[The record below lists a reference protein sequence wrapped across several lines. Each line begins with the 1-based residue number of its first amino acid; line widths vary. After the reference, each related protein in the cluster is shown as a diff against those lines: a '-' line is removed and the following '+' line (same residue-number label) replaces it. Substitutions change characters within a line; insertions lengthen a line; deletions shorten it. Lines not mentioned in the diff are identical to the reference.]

1 MIDEAFVTAHQGN
14 IAIAR
19 QKAINIFYSM
29 AWGIGQPQSIGL
41 TDRFLFQGY
50 DVVFNHV
57 NFTVDIAPNSWNT
70 GSNTNEWAINIR
82 NYWNSPTKRCISKDI
97 MVLFTG
103 QSLGIDGFHSDCN
116 TGVSICQPGVLGSS
130 HVVVV
135 RNQENY
141 VNTAKT
147 LAHEILHAFGLGHL
161 NEILTDP
168 QTGQSYYATVCHTQ
182 CALGNN
188 NDPPALMC
196 VHGGDIKFTSCD
208 INCIDRFFTN
218 NKCICLNQQF
228 GSFPDDFI
236 CPPPDNV
243 YINIVGDRPNPVIGC
258 RIGEDEITF
267 G

>member
-1 MIDEAFVTAHQGN
+1 MHFTKSLMTPNSSALFSLNHPSRSFKYARGYNVFFLVAVSSFCNVLWSQNASNCYYFHSGTPKSCLSAKIEAVLMIDEAFVTAHQGN

-82 NYWNSPTKRCISKDI
+82 NYWNSPTKRCISKDM

-168 QTGQSYYATVCHTQ
+168 QTGQSY
-182 CALGNN
+182 
-188 NDPPALMC
+188 
-196 VHGGDIKFTSCD
+196 
-208 INCIDRFFTN
+208 
-218 NKCICLNQQF
+218 
-228 GSFPDDFI
+228 
-236 CPPPDNV
+236 
-243 YINIVGDRPNPVIGC
+243 
-258 RIGEDEITF
+258 
-267 G
+267 